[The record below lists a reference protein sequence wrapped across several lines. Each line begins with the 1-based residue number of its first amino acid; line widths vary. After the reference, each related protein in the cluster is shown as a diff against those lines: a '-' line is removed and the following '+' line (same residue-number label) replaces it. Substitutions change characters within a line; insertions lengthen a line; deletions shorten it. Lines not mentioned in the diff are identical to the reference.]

1 VAFRWRNVH
10 RLSTQRVIVA
20 LVLLAAIPL
29 ALEVPALATVAFV
42 AVALAALWW
51 EYFDFTAAGA
61 ERSLSRA
68 SPLERG
74 PLARDVFTLFHYPV
88 VLGIIFYAVAA
99 KKTLEKPSDPLSTA
113 GRWALGLG
121 VAFFLLGLVLM
132 RLRGARSIAWERL
145 VGAGAAVLVA
155 LMLNGVDAIV
165 TLAAVIGVL
174 VLAITV
180 ETVRMRDVRASF
192 RAA

>member
-1 VAFRWRNVH
+1 M
-10 RLSTQRVIVA
+10 
-20 LVLLAAIPL
+20 
-29 ALEVPALATVAFV
+29 
-42 AVALAALWW
+42 
-51 EYFDFTAAGA
+51 
-61 ERSLSRA
+61 
-68 SPLERG
+68 
-74 PLARDVFTLFHYPV
+74 FHYPV

-145 VGAGAAVLVA
+145 VGAGGAVLVA
-155 LMLNGVDAIV
+155 LMLDGVDAIV

-174 VLAITV
+174 VLAIAV
-180 ETVRMRDVRASF
+180 ETVRLRDVRASF